1 MVYNYRM
8 NIVAKKY
15 RGKQLRVVY
24 DAPCD
29 RCKKRTRSKTER
41 LVSKAFTE
49 YVNYGWYD
57 IYKVG
62 IKLKK
67 MR

>member
-1 MVYNYRM
+1 MVYNYSM

-15 RGKQLRVVY
+15 RGKQLKVVY
-24 DAPCD
+24 NAPCD
-29 RCKKRTRSKTER
+29 HCRNRSRCKTER
-41 LVSKAFTE
+41 LVCKAFTE

-62 IKLKK
+62 NKLKK

>member
-29 RCKKRTRSKTER
+29 RCKNRSRCKTER
-41 LVSKAFTE
+41 LVCKAFTE